1 MKLLDRLF
9 TSQRHGAPDRV
20 RALPRRVRKA
30 VLPVAG
36 LGTAFLP
43 ITKALPKEMLPII
56 DRPLIQYAVDE
67 ALAAGIR
74 DLILVTHRSKRAIE
88 DYFDRAIE
96 IERELERR
104 GRHRELSALRGH
116 VSEPL
121 HIAYARQA
129 APLGLGHAI
138 HSARHLIGD
147 QPFAVILPDDL
158 LDPGATLLGEMTDRY
173 QRTGCSVV
181 AVQSVP
187 RNEASRYGIVEVSA
201 GGPARGH
208 ITGIAEKPPAQSAP
222 SQLAAVGRYI
232 FTPTI
237 LECLDGLQPGAH
249 NEIQLMDGIARL
261 LGREPVG
268 AYEFRGARY
277 DCGTRMGFLRATL
290 AFASKHPELGSEFS
304 AHVGEFA
311 GQLLSSGVA
320 SPPAAPERLPTP
332 ATRLTVVSR

>member
-9 TSQRHGAPDRV
+9 AVRRDGAPDRV

-43 ITKALPKEMLPII
+43 VTKALPKEMLPIV

-88 DYFDRAIE
+88 DYFDRALE

-104 GRHRELSALRGH
+104 GRQRELAALRDLASG
-116 VSEPL
+116 PL

-147 QPFAVILPDDL
+147 EPFAVILPDDL
-158 LDPGATLLGEMTDRY
+158 LDPSGPLLAEMIERY
-173 QRTGCSVV
+173 QLSGCSVV
-181 AVQSVP
+181 AVQSV
-187 RNEASRYGIVEVSA
+187 ASDKVSRYGSVELSA
-201 GGPARGH
+201 NESSKGE
-208 ITGIAEKPPAQSAP
+208 ITGIVENP
-222 SQLAAVGRYI
+222 SQSGPGRHSVVGRYI

-237 LECLDGLQPGAH
+237 LECLDGLEPGTH
-249 NEIQLMDGIARL
+249 DEVQLTDGIARL
-261 LGREPVG
+261 LRREPVQ
-268 AYEFRGARY
+268 ACEFRGARY
-277 DCGTRMGFLRATL
+277 DCGTRIGFLAATL
-290 AFASKHPELGSEFS
+290 AFASKHGELGGEFS
-304 AHVGEFA
+304 AHVKEFA
-311 GQLLSSGVA
+311 G
-320 SPPAAPERLPTP
+320 RLPSSSAATP
-332 ATRLTVVSR
+332 TAAVERAPAPAPQLTVVAR